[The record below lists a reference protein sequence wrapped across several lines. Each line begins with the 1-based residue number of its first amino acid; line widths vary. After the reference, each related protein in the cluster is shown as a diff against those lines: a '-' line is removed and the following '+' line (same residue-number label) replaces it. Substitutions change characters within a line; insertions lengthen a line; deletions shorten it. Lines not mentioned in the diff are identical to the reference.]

1 MYKMS
6 DKRADSMPV
15 AQMAPIT
22 PSEKLAR
29 FQLLE
34 AQINAAHADDA
45 DKADKLKK
53 AILSNMS
60 EEETI
65 RNDVLLNISQYKPST
80 PEWYMLVSLCEGR
93 EDAFDQAEFLAHQ
106 VYQAQKTEIAMS
118 YFTPSKISV
127 RDGFYKSA
135 KAGSEARAKKLE
147 EVVTRTTA
155 GKESVMTAAVA
166 AAAHKLGLTS
176 GS

>member
-1 MYKMS
+1 MS

-29 FQLLE
+29 FQLLG
-34 AQINAAHADDA
+34 AQIDAAHGEGST
-45 DKADKLKK
+45 KAAELRK

-80 PEWYMLVSLCEGR
+80 PEWYMLVSLCEGK

-106 VYQAQKTEIAMS
+106 IYQASKTEIAMS

-147 EVVTRTTA
+147 EVETRTTT
-155 GKESVMTAAVA
+155 GKASVMTAAVA
-166 AAAHKLGLTS
+166 SAAHSLGLSTS
-176 GS
+176 R

>member
-1 MYKMS
+1 MS

-29 FQLLE
+29 FQLLG
-34 AQINAAHADDA
+34 AQIDAAHGEGSAGA
-45 DKADKLKK
+45 LKLRK

-93 EDAFDQAEFLAHQ
+93 EDAFEQSEFLAHQ
-106 VYQAQKTEIAMS
+106 LYQASKTELCMS
-118 YFTPSKISV
+118 YFTPSKVAV
-127 RDGFYKSA
+127 RDGFVASA
-135 KAGSEARAKKLE
+135 KAGSAARAEKLGEIEARS
-147 EVVTRTTA
+147 A
-155 GKESVMTAAVA
+155 GKPRGKSIMA
-166 AAAHKLGLTS
+166 AAAASAAASAGFTS
-176 GS
+176 AS

>member
-1 MYKMS
+1 MS
-6 DKRADSMPV
+6 DKRADAMPV
-15 AQMAPIT
+15 AQMT
-22 PSEKLAR
+22 PTTASEKLAR
-29 FQLLE
+29 FQLLREQIE
-34 AQINAAHADDA
+34 ASDSP
-45 DKADKLKK
+45 DKEALKK

-60 EEETI
+60 EEEKI
-65 RNDVLLNISQYKPST
+65 RNDVLLNISKYKPST

-93 EDAFDQAEFLAHQ
+93 EDVFEQSEFLARQ

-147 EVVTRTTA
+147 EVETRTTT
-155 GKESVMTAAVA
+155 GKASVMTAAVA
-166 AAAHKLGLTS
+166 SAAHSLGLSTS
-176 GS
+176 R

>member
-1 MYKMS
+1 MS

-29 FQLLE
+29 FQLLG
-34 AQINAAHADDA
+34 AQIDAAHGEGST
-45 DKADKLKK
+45 KAAELRK

-80 PEWYMLVSLCEGR
+80 PEWYMLVSLCENR

-106 VYQAQKTEIAMS
+106 IYQQQKTEIALS
-118 YFTPSKISV
+118 YFTPSKNSV
-127 RDGFYKSA
+127 REGFVTSA
-135 KAGSEARAKKLE
+135 IAGTVARAGKLKEVEARVTGKKSIL
-147 EVVTRTTA
+147 A
-155 GKESVMTAAVA
+155 TAAASA
-166 AAAHKLGLTS
+166 ASAVGFATEK
-176 GS
+176 